1 MPKTNVSV
9 SVDDQHIDE
18 IVEVAGQ
25 LSSAG
30 MKVEQIM
37 NKIGVIVGSCDSD
50 KMEAIS
56 QVEGVSAVEPER
68 DYQISPPESDIQ

>member
-1 MPKTNVSV
+1 MSV

-18 IVEVAGQ
+18 IVEVAGK

-30 MKVEQIM
+30 MTVEQIM
-37 NKIGVIVGSCDSD
+37 DKIGVIVGSCDSD
-50 KMEAIS
+50 KMEVLS

-68 DYQISPPESDIQ
+68 DYQIPPPESDIQ